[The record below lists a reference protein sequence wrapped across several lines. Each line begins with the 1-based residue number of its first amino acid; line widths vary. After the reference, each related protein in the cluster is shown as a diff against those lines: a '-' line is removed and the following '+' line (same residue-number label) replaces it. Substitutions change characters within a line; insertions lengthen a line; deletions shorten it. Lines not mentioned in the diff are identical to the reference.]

1 MSFLALKILLK
12 KSWVLIKN
20 YWYFPVLLGYTL
32 VMWLFFRKNNAATLE
47 VLKTSQDSYKK
58 QINVINKSHEEEL
71 AKRDEII
78 KEYNKVIQNIEKE
91 YEGKQEALG
100 KNKKAKIKE
109 IVKKHHGDSSS
120 MAKEIAEKFGIAYTP

>member
-78 KEYNKVIQNIEKE
+78 KEYNKVIQNIERE